1 MMETNAAALRRS
13 TDVLTSD
20 INGEIVLLNPETGDC
35 YSLTGVG
42 ATVWQAMSDTTT
54 LDDVVAGVCEHFDVE
69 PERARED
76 AQRFVEQ
83 LIDEGLAVREP
94 LA

>member
-1 MMETNAAALRRS
+1 MTQTNETTLRRS
-13 TDVLTSD
+13 AEILTSD
-20 INGEIVLLNPETGDC
+20 INGELVLLNPETGDC

-42 ATVWQAMSDTTT
+42 ATVWQAIGDATT
-54 LDDVVAGVCEHFDVE
+54 LDDVVAGVCERFDVE

-83 LIDEGLAVREP
+83 LVGEGLAVREP